1 MTSNDHI
8 RSYGGNTRA
17 ISFPCDMCICRSLLV
32 LCRTAGGGSIYP
44 EFGSGPCHHGGGRAV
59 AGKALQQKA
68 EKAQVVPQPETPH
81 PDFGG
86 TWWDTSVG
94 ARTSRAE
101 SPMLSPAL
109 HEAVRDSN
117 LPQEVLSGELNLKTK
132 IRPLNWSLE
141 GLA

>member
-1 MTSNDHI
+1 MTTSGLMVGTQEPFHFHVTCVYVEACW
-8 RSYGGNTRA
+8 SYAELR
-17 ISFPCDMCICRSLLV
+17 
-32 LCRTAGGGSIYP
+32 GGGSIYP